1 MKPTLKPRNLER
13 SNARLMA
20 VQALYQQALAPK
32 PATDVVR
39 EFIQFRLNP
48 YEEAGEIR
56 LPELDKR
63 LFSDVVTGVA
73 ATQGD
78 LDGMI
83 VGHLDPDWRFERLDR
98 VLVAILQA
106 GLWEMLHRPDTPARV
121 IINEYVEVARSFFD
135 GKEPGF
141 VNKVLDSAGRKLRA
155 GEFSPVA

>member
-1 MKPTLKPRNLER
+1 MKIPAKPRNLER

-32 PATDVVR
+32 PAADVVR

-63 LFSDVVTGVA
+63 LFGDVVTGVA
-73 ATQGD
+73 ITEND
-78 LDGMI
+78 LNGMI

-106 GLWEMLHRPDTPARV
+106 GLWELLHKGDTPARV
-121 IINEYVEVARSFFD
+121 IINEYVEVARSFFE

-141 VNKVLDSAGRKLRA
+141 VNKVLDSAGRKLRT
-155 GEFSPVA
+155 GEFGQS

>member
-1 MKPTLKPRNLER
+1 MKPSQQPRHTER

-32 PATDVVR
+32 PAADVVR

-63 LFSDVVTGVA
+63 LFGDVVTGVA
-73 ATQGD
+73 ATQGA

-83 VGHLDPDWRFERLDR
+83 IGHLDPDWRFERLDR
-98 VLVAILQA
+98 VLVAVLQA
-106 GLWEMLHRPDTPARV
+106 GLWELLHKGDTPAKV
-121 IINEYVEVARSFFD
+121 IINEYVEVARSFFE

-141 VNKVLDSAGRKLRA
+141 VNKVLDNAGRKLRSA
-155 GEFSPVA
+155 EFNQGA

>member
-1 MKPTLKPRNLER
+1 MKPTPKSRNLER

-32 PATDVVR
+32 PAADVVR
-39 EFIQFRLNP
+39 EFIQFRLDP

-63 LFSDVVTGVA
+63 LFGDVVTGVA
-73 ATQGD
+73 ATQSD
-78 LDGMI
+78 LDGI
-83 VGHLDPDWRFERLDR
+83 INGHLDPDWRFERLDR

-106 GLWEMLHRPDTPARV
+106 ALWELLHKADTPARV
-121 IINEYVEVARSFFD
+121 IINEYVEVARSFFE

-141 VNKVLDSAGRKLRA
+141 VNKVLDSAGRKLRE
-155 GEFSPVA
+155 GEFAAA

>member
-1 MKPTLKPRNLER
+1 MKPISKSRNLER

-32 PATDVVR
+32 PAADVVR

-63 LFSDVVTGVA
+63 LFGDVVTGVA
-73 ATQGD
+73 ATQAD

-106 GLWEMLHRPDTPARV
+106 GLWELLHKGDTPARV
-121 IINEYVEVARSFFD
+121 IINEYVEVARSFFE

-141 VNKVLDSAGRKLRA
+141 VNKVLDSAGRKLRT
-155 GEFSPVA
+155 GEFAQS